1 MINQEKQE
9 DRCKKL
15 WNIGLK
21 FNGTDF
27 IYQDINFHW
36 TDIVCMDDDDF
47 EKALI
52 GATARKAT
60 LCNCGNCK
68 ISATDCPNAA
78 QGGVEPGTLCKHWSD
93 F

>member
-1 MINQEKQE
+1 MRIGNHRGLYIYVKREKQV
-9 DRCKKL
+9 KL
-15 WNIGLK
+15 GELRNIGNNK
-21 FNGTDF
+21 CKG
-27 IYQDINFHW
+27 DI
-36 TDIVCMDDDDF
+36 TVCMDDDDF